1 MKFNPV
7 LLSSVFQKFSVLL
20 LLFLDVC
27 SVVLAIDCSTSIKG
41 LVNGTQSSGIIESL
55 GFPQSYPK
63 RSSSYTCT
71 YELAILGDGFIKLSF
86 EDFHLNDETVF
97 TCKNN
102 GTYDYLTINMHNN
115 QDPNYY
121 CGVGRPPTIIT
132 PKNMVTIELVVHAG
146 SSDSF
151 RGFKMSYTFISEEK
165 KRELS
170 ENYLKEKTKVPA
182 YRNDEGSFFEEI
194 EEIAPGYASQSV
206 DLIWYVTA
214 PEEEDRIQLTVKEF
228 SYPPYIAAPMLLIA
242 DGPTSE
248 STSLQH
254 GANVNGEP
262 LFSTQ
267 RFMFVQLK
275 GMVGAGTYFEVEF
288 SFFRESNANDMC
300 PRNYFYCQ
308 GTTHCIRQTLVCNG
322 RNNCGQEED
331 EARCNTMTTVQPTC
345 GGACFN
351 GGVCVDGECLCPENY
366 IGTRCEFPIGNNNPD
381 LEHTSI
387 MIGAFVGAVC
397 LLSIC
402 WLVAMARKRY
412 TETEEQSSGN
422 RPPQRMISVHSPEEL
437 GLRRSTTVGPG
448 DLEIPP
454 DYSEVFIENNKPS
467 MTTRPSIISANEP
480 MSPPPSYDL
489 VTGDEELGIVIECPP
504 AEEQSNLPDVVGQ
517 NGTNGE
523 DISPVTSNVGSE
535 NVSRQ
540 TSRSTDV

>member
-7 LLSSVFQKFSVLL
+7 QLSSVFQKFSVLL
-20 LLFLDVC
+20 LFFLDVC

-182 YRNDEGSFFEEI
+182 YKNDEGSFFEEI

-331 EARCNTMTTVQPTC
+331 EARCNT
-345 GGACFN
+345 
-351 GGVCVDGECLCPENY
+351 
-366 IGTRCEFPIGNNNPD
+366 IGNNNPD